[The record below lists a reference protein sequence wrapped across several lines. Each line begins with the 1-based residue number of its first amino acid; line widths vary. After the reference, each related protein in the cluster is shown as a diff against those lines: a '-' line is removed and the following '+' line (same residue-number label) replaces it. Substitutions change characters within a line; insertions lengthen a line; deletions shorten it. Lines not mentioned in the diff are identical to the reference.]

1 MSFCYSFT
9 MDSENQE
16 VCNICL
22 EDITNTTGKIIT
34 SCNHVFHYY
43 CLTSWFYKE
52 KYQLEETPSGLIP
65 SSCPCC
71 RKKFSKIEDLP
82 TKQDLG
88 LDMDEESDD
97 ESLPIDQNAT
107 DDEDMGS
114 VSIYSDDSIE
124 LYTTLDFTRLQVRIT
139 FNTDQEERTIQEDP
153 TKDPEKIATKIQAIW
168 KGYRERCK
176 YAERDMA
183 TILLQMANG

>member
-1 MSFCYSFT
+1 
-9 MDSENQE
+9 MDNENKE

-22 EDITNTTGKIIT
+22 EDITHETGKMLT

-52 KYQLEETPSGLIP
+52 KIQLEETFPLFVP

-88 LDMDEESDD
+88 LDMDEDSED
-97 ESLPIDQNAT
+97 ESLPIDQNDT
-107 DDEDMGS
+107 GDEDMES
-114 VSIYSDDSIE
+114 VYSEDSIE
-124 LYTTLDFTRLQVRIT
+124 LYTTIDFTRLQVRIT
-139 FNTDQEERTIQEDP
+139 FNTEQEERTIQEDP
-153 TKDPEKIATKIQAIW
+153 SKNPDRIATKIQAIW
-168 KGYRERCK
+168 RGYRERCK
-176 YAERDMA
+176 YADLRIA
-183 TILLQMANG
+183 NTLLQMANG